1 MHRWLLLWWLL
12 LTLCFCKTPLRETGC
27 LGNLSFLLTGCL
39 RIQFFDSPQ
48 HNHLGQ
54 FWLPTPH
61 CAAPVWHAGHHAF
74 QWSPSASH
82 PTEPL
87 PREAEDFPRGER
99 HFKHEPQL
107 IYIIYLPLT
116 KKSILVGSIYVL
128 RPPKSKGSTAM
139 EPPSHWFWT
148 CILKSSMH
156 W

>member
-1 MHRWLLLWWLL
+1 MAASWMAAFDLMSLQNSLKRNWMFRQPLL
-12 LTLCFCKTPLRETGC
+12 
-27 LGNLSFLLTGCL
+27 LLTGCL
-39 RIQFFDSPQ
+39 SIQFFDSPQ
-48 HNHLGQ
+48 HNQLGQ

-61 CAAPVWHAGHHAF
+61 CAAPVWHAGYHAF

-99 HFKHEPQL
+99 HFKHEPL
-107 IYIIYLPLT
+107 LTYIIYLPLT
-116 KKSILVGSIYVL
+116 KKSILVGYIYVL
-128 RPPKSKGSTAM
+128 RPPKSKGSTAK
-139 EPPSHWFWT
+139 EPASHWFST